1 MALAFRIK
9 VYTEIL
15 SGMFNTL
22 LAGIGPAVDLNPGSF
37 IRTCMEAAA
46 LQDADQYAQIGKLL
60 DFFALDT
67 LVGDD
72 IDRRA
77 LDFGTMFQIDL
88 RRLAASQSHVQLCVR
103 DTTYT
108 QVTSVL
114 ATNTPAGIN
123 QFTVAATTGALFP
136 IAGRI
141 TLDRGT
147 THEESFY
154 FTRTGDVF
162 TTLAGY
168 LFQFGHLMGTNVDLT
183 SLASTITNLV
193 PINGTVVDLAT
204 GTGAAFPASGNIIL
218 SRESSGNRELLAF
231 TRSGDVLTI
240 TTGGGAT
247 KAHAIGDS
255 AILSTAG
262 VDRPAGTGIEA
273 DVPASIATVAV
284 AYTLDAGI
292 TLLDGDFQST
302 LGNATSKLAGSAT
315 LAAAATIS
323 SFAIPPFSTAVPFNP
338 YPATQGR
345 DREEDQD
352 YIARIKATIQS
363 LAGLT
368 ALTISTKVQG
378 LQDPVSQAIV
388 GFAQLIDAVS
398 PGFSLLYITDGSTT
412 FAPQP
417 MLVSGRELL
426 INVASG
432 GDKRAKLAGPAPI
445 TVIATPGIQT
455 PAAPVIVQAGLAGS
469 TLYGYVV
476 VARVST
482 SGVAPS
488 AQQNSATG
496 PLTLSGTNYNI
507 INITPVAGALFYD
520 VYRVIG
526 GPSLGLIGSIAA
538 TDNVTPIV
546 LNDTALAGDASSPP
560 TSNTTVTNKKAITPR
575 LFRSNN
581 RGLATAVGVGF
592 LEDNTQSFTTNALIG
607 MWVKGD
613 DGVFQQITS
622 NTTIRMNFSGATTPP
637 LGAYATFDFTQPP
650 LVPTV
655 DYDINDTTGDI
666 GLVVPLLQYD
676 SLVAADDNNAGA
688 GAYIK
693 SSGLLAYI
701 QMVVNGDKTNVQ
713 NLPGLKAPGTSVR
726 LVSPSIVSPQFIIHA
741 VPKTGA
747 LDSTFK
753 AAIVA
758 AASRYVNSLG
768 VGETI
773 ILSQMTT
780 NAENDVPNASDVQ
793 MLSPSQNVAVL
804 AGQLARVTDDNFDV
818 V

>member
-22 LAGIGPAVDLNPGSF
+22 LAGLGPAVDLNPGSF
-37 IRTCMEAAA
+37 IRTMMEAAA

-88 RRLAASQSHVQLCVR
+88 RRRGATQSHSAISLR
-103 DTTYT
+103 DNNYT
-108 QVTSVL
+108 QIGSVL
-114 ATNTPAGIN
+114 AVNTPAGVN
-123 QFTVAATTGALFP
+123 QFVVATGTGAAFP
-136 IAGRI
+136 VAGRL

-147 THEESFY
+147 THQESFY
-154 FTRTGDVF
+154 FSRTGDVF

-168 LFQFGHLMGTNVDLT
+168 VLQFGHLGGATVDLT

-193 PINGTVVDLAT
+193 PIGGTVVNLAV

-218 SRESSGNRELLAF
+218 SRESLTNRELLAF

-247 KAHAIGDS
+247 KTHAIGDS
-255 AILSTAG
+255 AILSTVG
-262 VDRPAGTGIEA
+262 VDRPANTGIEV
-273 DVPASIATVAV
+273 DVPAGIATVAV
-284 AYTLDAGI
+284 AYTLDAGV
-292 TLLDGDFQST
+292 TLLDGDYQSS
-302 LGNATSKLAGSAT
+302 LVGVTSKLAGSAT
-315 LAAAATIS
+315 LAAAATITT
-323 SFAIPPFSTAVPFNP
+323 FTVPPFSTAVAYNP

-352 YIARIKATIQS
+352 YIARIKATIQA

-378 LQDPVSQAIV
+378 LQDPTSQAIV

-417 MLVSGRELL
+417 QLVSGRELL

-432 GDKRAKLAGPAPI
+432 GDKRAHLAGPAPI
-445 TVIATPGIQT
+445 TIISTPGIQT
-455 PAAPVIVQAGLAGS
+455 PAPPVIVQSGIAGS
-469 TLYGYVV
+469 TTYGYVV
-476 VARVST
+476 VARVG

-488 AQQNSATG
+488 AQQNTTTG
-496 PLTLSGTNYNI
+496 NATLSGSNYNI
-507 INITPVAGALFYD
+507 LNITPVVGALFYD

-526 GPSLGLIGSIAA
+526 GASVGKIASIAA
-538 TDNVTPIV
+538 TGNISPIV
-546 LNDTALAGDASSPP
+546 FNDTGLAGDSSAAP
-560 TSNTTVTNKKAITPR
+560 TTNTTVTNSSALTPR

-581 RGLATAVGVGF
+581 RGLATAVGPGF
-592 LEDNTQSFTTNALIG
+592 IEDNTQSFVVNALVG
-607 MWVKGD
+607 QWVKSD
-613 DGVFQQITS
+613 DGVFHQITS
-622 NTTIRMNFSGATTPP
+622 NTAIRMNFSGSTTPP

-650 LVPTV
+650 LIPTI

-666 GLVVPLLQYD
+666 ELKVPLATYD
-676 SLVAADDNNAGA
+676 SLVAADDNNTAA

-701 QMVVNGDKTNVQ
+701 QKVINGDKTDVQ
-713 NLPGLKAPGTSVR
+713 NFPGLKAPGTSIRV
-726 LVSPSIVSPQFIIHA
+726 LSPSIVSPQFVIHA

-747 LDSTFK
+747 LDASFK
-753 AAIVA
+753 SAIIA

-780 NAENDVPNASDVQ
+780 NAETDVPSADDVQ
-793 MLSPSQNVAVL
+793 VLSPPANVAVL
-804 AGQLARVTDDNFDV
+804 AGQLARVTDANFLIV
-818 V
+818 